1 MSDHPL
7 RILVI
12 GAHPDDCEFRVGGTA
27 ALWRRG
33 GHVVRFVSATDGS
46 AGHHE
51 MGGAALVARRRA
63 EAEAAA
69 AVIGAEVCILDTPDG
84 HLEPS
89 LTNRHAF
96 VRLIREFRPDLVIT
110 HRPWDYHPDHRY
122 TAALVQDAAYMVT
135 VPSVCPTVPHL
146 EANPAVVYMADEF
159 EKPYPLRADVSV
171 DIDAVIDLKGAMLHA
186 HTSQM
191 YEWLPYNMGIIA
203 SVPDDDA
210 ARRAQLDRWHRP
222 LDAAGADRFRDRLV
236 ALYGEKHGQAV
247 RHAESYEWC
256 EYGAPLTDERRDRL
270 FPFVRSPS

>member
-135 VPSVCPTVPHL
+135 VPSVCPVVPHL

-210 ARRAQLDRWHRP
+210 ARRAQLDRWYRP
-222 LDAAGADRFRDRLV
+222 LDEAQADRFRDRLV